1 MFQQSLYEPQG
12 QSFLEMS
19 KEGCILIPDITGFT
33 KFVSSTD
40 VITGRNITYEL
51 LATIVEANNLELK
64 ISEVEGDAI
73 LFYKYGTPPSV
84 RELLKQFERMQAAF
98 DNKVREINR
107 RFDFQLELSLKMIAH
122 YGSIAEYNIGGF
134 AKLYGESI
142 IIAHRLLKNSIP
154 VHCYALFTSDLMNA
168 SASRYKESFP
178 HCVNANNTCEI
189 YGEFRNICY
198 TWFDYEAITSA
209 V

>member
-84 RELLKQFERMQAAF
+84 RQDCYVCTGEGVF
-98 DNKVREINR
+98 DKVLVHVHIVT
-107 RFDFQLELSLKMIAH
+107 
-122 YGSIAEYNIGGF
+122 
-134 AKLYGESI
+134 KL
-142 IIAHRLLKNSIP
+142 
-154 VHCYALFTSDLMNA
+154 
-168 SASRYKESFP
+168 
-178 HCVNANNTCEI
+178 
-189 YGEFRNICY
+189 
-198 TWFDYEAITSA
+198 
-209 V
+209 